1 MTARELL
8 SQPGA
13 WTQNAVARNS
23 KGEPC
28 NENDPDACQWSVYG
42 ACCKTQG
49 SGSVH
54 GSKAGKVMAWAHVRG
69 LPGIGTWNNMPGRTQ
84 ADALALLEELGL

>member
-8 SQPGA
+8 SKPGA

-28 NENDPDACQWSVYG
+28 NERDPDAQCWSVYG

-49 SGSVH
+49 SDSIH
-54 GSKAGKVMAWAHVRG
+54 GSKVARAMAWAHSQG
-69 LPGIGTWNNMPGRTQ
+69 LPGIGTWNNMPHRTQ
-84 ADALALLEELGL
+84 ADAVALLEELGL